1 MHVSTLHAGMSGM
14 GRSRS
19 PDSAWISAIWSL
31 YISTTL
37 RQSVL
42 VLDHAEVL
50 AAETDGAREDDL
62 RVDAALV
69 EHLEPHLRVVG
80 ADVDVVDR
88 PLVEPDVGALLLPV
102 TADDRGRGGLPE
114 HVSVE
119 HPRRNALDLLHAGHT
134 VDELG
139 RCDPGEEVVR
149 LGEVGVGVDD
159 EGAVVQ
165 H

>member
-1 MHVSTLHAGMSGM
+1 M
-14 GRSRS
+14 
-19 PDSAWISAIWSL
+19 
-31 YISTTL
+31 

-42 VLDHAEVL
+42 VLHHAEVL

-69 EHLEPHLRVVG
+69 EHLEAHLRVVG

-102 TADDRGRGGLPE
+102 AADDRGRGRLPE

-119 HPRRNALDLLHAGHT
+119 HPRRDALDLLHAGHA
-134 VDELG
+134 VLELG
-139 RCDPGEEVVR
+139 RCDPGEEVGWLGPVR
-149 LGEVGVGVDD
+149 VGVDD
-159 EGAVVQ
+159 ERVVVQ